1 MSIDLSNYVR
11 VAQYDLPEPTR
22 TTAPTGNLLAQ
33 EASGVTYNWD
43 TNTLFV
49 VGDGG
54 TSVTEVSL
62 TGALI
67 STMTLAAGSS
77 PQGTEFYDT
86 EGITYVGNGQFVF
99 TEERYRQVVKFTYAP
114 GTTLTRA
121 NTQTVDLGTD
131 IGNIGNEGLSYDPL
145 TGGFIVVKELQPQG
159 IFQTNI
165 DFAAGTATNGSS
177 TTVLSTNLFD
187 PTLAGLADMSDVY
200 ALSSNSKYVGT
211 TDQGNLL
218 ILSQESGKIVEVDRA
233 GNVLSSLTLQAPVT
247 STGLNIQAMT
257 VEGITVGP
265 DGTIYLVSE
274 EGGGD
279 FNHPQLWVYKPSS
292 AVNTPPTAIELV
304 NARTSIIENT
314 PTTARVKVADINLTD
329 DGIGTNNFTVS
340 GPDAAFFEADSTGL
354 YIKAGTTIDYETKT
368 SYSVTVNVDDPS
380 STANPD
386 ASVSFTL
393 PVTNVVN
400 EGAAGS
406 VKVTEAAPWSSSI
419 AAVGADWF
427 ELTNTGNTDID
438 ITGWK
443 MDDNSFNA
451 SVAVPLSGIT
461 TIKAGESVIFIEAG
475 ASNGAAL
482 VTAFVNTWFGGNRP
496 AGLQIGTYTGGGV
509 GLSSTTD
516 GVIIFDSNNVEQ
528 TRVSFGAST
537 ATAPFRTFD
546 NTAGSTGTLANPA
559 DLSTVGV
566 NGAFAAAN
574 DANEI
579 GSPGSAGGIAAP
591 VNKAPTA
598 IGLSSEI
605 TQLAENTSTTAR
617 VKVANVLV
625 TDDGLGTNTLAVTGA
640 DAAFF
645 EVDATGLYLKAG
657 TRLDYEAK
665 ASYAVTV
672 TVDDTSIGN
681 TPDASVG
688 FTLTVN
694 NLVEPIRVTEVAPW
708 SSGNGPVG
716 SDWFEITNTGSS
728 TVDITG
734 WKMDDNSFSFA
745 NSVALSGVTSLAAG
759 ESAIFLEI
767 GATQNAAT
775 VIQTFINTWFGGT
788 KPAALQIGTYSGAG
802 VGLSTGGD
810 GVAIYDAAGN
820 LQAQVTFG
828 AATTIAPLRTFDNAA
843 GLDHATISQLSTA
856 GVNGAFIAPGDT
868 TESGSPGVS
877 LLNQPPVITSNGG
890 GDTASITVAERTTAV
905 TTVTSTDTDGGTR
918 TYSISGGADANL
930 FNINASTGALSFKT
944 APVFEFPADAG
955 ADNVYNVNVTASD
968 GIASDT
974 QALSVAVTNQPFT
987 LQLLSFYAESGVLS
1001 TETAYRAAG
1010 IVQGFKNQA
1019 PGNTLVLTN
1028 GDTFIPGPYSAAG
1041 TDNSL
1046 IAVVPG
1052 AGNAP
1057 ARPDIAVLN
1066 AIGVDAAAIGNHE
1079 FDLGSNVFQAAIT
1092 PSGAWVGALFPY
1104 LSANLNFAGDAFL
1117 AGRFTNTLAANSGLE
1132 ETTSLRGRV
1141 APSAVKTLNGEK
1153 IGIIGLTPQNLA
1165 NLSSPT
1171 GAVINGGS
1179 TINPAV
1185 AAAQVQAAIND
1196 LVAQGVNK
1204 IVLTT
1209 DSNNIAFDTQ
1219 VVNLTRGI
1227 DLVVAGGS
1235 HLQSGDSNDTA
1246 RPGEFFPQDFPLV
1259 TTDLDGN
1266 SALIVSSD
1274 VDYKYVNRLV
1284 VGFTAD
1290 GKIDLTTLDN
1300 TVNGA
1305 YITDD
1310 ANVAAAWNTTVS
1322 NLGTTAYA
1330 AGTNA
1335 SKVKTITDAIGAV
1348 ITAKDGTLT
1357 GTPGAFG
1364 YSNVYLEGERNQVRF
1379 QETNLGNLTA
1389 DANAAV
1395 ARQVLGLDADV
1406 AVVSIKNGGGIR
1418 NAIGFIEEDG
1428 TKTANVA
1435 NAAVGKPAGAISQL
1449 DVENSL
1455 RFNNGLMVFDT
1466 TPQGLLNI
1474 LNSPNTVVKNNG
1486 GFIQIGGVRFSYDAT
1501 KAVGSRVQDVVLVNE
1516 AGKITA
1522 RIADNGVVLSDAPS
1536 LIQGIVLNFTANG
1549 GDSYNFKAN
1558 ATNFRFVKADG
1569 TLSAAVPTN
1578 LDFTSATTISTYT
1591 GTTGLLG
1598 EQKVL
1603 ADYFASKFGT
1613 VATAYNTADTV
1624 EALDTRIQNQAV
1636 RSDTVLV
1643 GDYLLADAAAS
1654 FAENDT
1660 GNAYLGKSTGLTG
1673 TITYSLTGAD
1683 AALFDVSST
1692 GVVTFKNAPNF
1703 EAPADAGA
1711 NNVYDVRLVAS
1722 NGTNT
1727 TEQDVAIAVTN
1738 VNEAPTITSNGSG
1751 DTASLSIAENTGA
1764 VTTVTAT
1771 DPDAGT
1777 TLTYAIAGGAD
1788 ASLFQIDAATG
1799 VISFKQAPN
1808 FERAADADKNN
1819 VYEVIV
1825 SSSDGTAT
1833 DTQTLTVTVTDVADT
1848 RSSQTPYLLPVSS
1861 DVTFQA
1867 IITTG
1872 DATSKTNGGTYLF
1885 GGIPDGIGMFDNG
1898 DGTVTVL
1905 VNHELASNR
1914 GTVRD
1919 HGATGAYISKLIIDK
1934 TDLSVI
1940 SGQDAFSNVKIWNPT
1955 LGAYETAT
1963 VAFSRFCSADLA
1975 PQNAF
1980 YNAATGLGTTDK
1992 IFLTGEESGVEGRV
2006 LGVIASGAENGTAYD
2021 LAALGKFSHENAVAN
2036 GTFTQD
2042 KTIVMGTDD
2051 GTNGQVYVY
2060 IGTKQATGSTVDKA
2074 GLTNGKLY
2082 GIKVDNLDNATAN
2095 NNESNTAIPGGTFS
2109 LVDLGDVRGTTGA
2122 QLDAASEAAGVTSF
2136 LRPEDIAWD
2145 PTNPARGYFVT
2156 TNGFGSPSRLYQ
2168 FTFTD
2173 ITQPELGGTIVAVL
2187 DGTEGQQML
2196 DNITVDFQGKV
2207 ILQEDVGNNA
2217 HIGKVWQYDP
2227 VTDTLTQLAQ
2237 HDPARF
2243 LSGGADFRTQDEESS
2258 GVLDVTA
2265 TFGDAHHKAYLLDV
2279 QNHAAATLANSG
2291 ANFATLVEGGQ
2302 LLLMKQYYNDAP
2314 VLTGTAATLANGTQ
2328 QTAYTVSAATLL
2340 TGYTDGNGDTLSVVN
2355 LTASNGTV
2363 TDNGDGTF
2371 TITPDSGFTGTM
2383 TLGYKVSDGQGGLTT
2398 ASANVVFTP
2407 FAAQSYTG
2415 TAAANTFTSA
2425 ANANWTINTLG
2436 GNDVITIGAGND
2448 TVNGGA
2454 GNDTISTGAGNDLI
2468 LVDPN
2473 SGFDA
2478 VNGGLGDDTIR
2489 ATANNTIIGLSSL
2502 TGVETISADA
2512 FTGVSIQGSFAA
2524 DTLDFSGVTL
2534 SGITGI
2540 NGSNGNDTITGSTGA
2555 DTILGGSGNDT
2566 LDGND
2571 GNDTLDGGLSNDTL
2585 LGGMGDDI
2593 LIGGL
2598 GNDELR
2604 GGAGND
2610 TITGG
2615 AGNDTMYGDAD
2626 DDTFVIGA
2634 TAGRDTIDGG
2644 TGNDTV
2650 VADADGVIFNAARIT
2665 DVEVFSSGGFAN
2677 VTIAGSAAAETIDL
2691 SGATLT
2697 GITLISGGGGVD
2709 TITGSNGN
2717 DTIDGGTGNDVLNGG
2732 GGDDVF
2738 LIGATSG
2745 RDTIVGGT
2753 GSDTVRITADSLSL
2767 NTAAWSG
2774 IEAID
2779 ASGQTGVKVLGSA
2792 AADTL
2797 DFTGVTLTGIG
2808 SIEGGSGNDTIT
2820 GSAGNDVIIG
2830 GAGTDVLAGGGGS
2843 DRFVFKAATESR
2855 LGTLAD
2861 RILDFQTGDQI
2872 DLTGIDANANVAGI
2886 QSFTFIGSTAFTGL
2900 GQLRVGTDGGKVA
2913 LFGNISGNNT
2923 FAEFEIILDNNHAVT
2938 AADLILI

>member
-22 TTAPTGNLLAQ
+22 TTAPSGNLLAQ

-67 STMTLAAGSS
+67 STMTLATGSS
-77 PQGTEFYDT
+77 PQGTEFYDI

-99 TEERYRQVVKFTYAP
+99 TEERYRQVVKFTYAG

-121 NTQTVDLGTD
+121 NAQTVDLGTD
-131 IGNIGNEGLSYDPL
+131 IGNIGNEGLSYDPQ

-187 PTLAGLADMSDVY
+187 PALAGLADMSDVY
-200 ALSSNSKYVGT
+200 ALSSNAKYVGT

-218 ILSQESGKIVEVDRA
+218 ILSQESGKVVEVDRA

-247 STGLNIQAMT
+247 ATGLNIQAMT

-265 DGTIYLVSE
+265 DGTIYIVSE

-279 FNHPQLWVYKPSS
+279 FNHPQLWVYKPASE
-292 AVNTPPTAIELV
+292 VNTPPTGIALA
-304 NARTSIIENT
+304 NALTTIVENT
-314 PTTARVKVADINLTD
+314 PTTGRVKVADITLTD

-340 GPDAAFFEADSTGL
+340 GTDAALFEADSSGL

-380 STANPD
+380 NTANPD
-386 ASVSFTL
+386 ASVAYTL
-393 PVTNVVN
+393 NVTNVVN

-427 ELTNTGNTDID
+427 ELTNTGNTDIN

-443 MDDNSFNA
+443 MDDNSFNSA
-451 SVAVPLSGIT
+451 VAVPLSGIT

-482 VTAFVNTWFGGNRP
+482 VTAFVNTWFGGTKP

-509 GLSSTTD
+509 GLSSTAD

-528 TRVSFGAST
+528 TRVSFGAAT
-537 ATAPFRTFD
+537 ASAPFRTFD
-546 NTAGSTGTLANPA
+546 NTAGSTGTLANPL

-625 TDDGLGTNTLAVTGA
+625 TDDGLGTNTLALTGA

-657 TRLDYEAK
+657 TQLDYEAK
-665 ASYAVTV
+665 SSYAVTV
-672 TVDDTSIGN
+672 TVDDTTIGN
-681 TPDASVG
+681 TPDASVS
-688 FTLTVN
+688 FTLNVN
-694 NLVEPIRVTEVAPW
+694 DVVEPIRITEVAPW

-728 TVDITG
+728 AVDITG
-734 WKMDDNSFSFA
+734 WKMDDNSFAFA
-745 NSVALSGVTSLAAG
+745 NAATLSGVTSLAAG

-767 GATQNAAT
+767 GGTQNAAT

-788 KPAALQIGTYSGAG
+788 KPAGLQIGTYSGAG
-802 VGLSTGGD
+802 LGLSTGGD
-810 GVAIYDAAGN
+810 GVAIFDAAGN
-820 LQAQVTFG
+820 VQARVTFG
-828 AATTIAPLRTFDNAA
+828 ASTTVAPLRTFDNAA
-843 GLDHATISQLSTA
+843 GLDHAAITQLSSA
-856 GVNGAFIAPGDT
+856 GTNGAFIAPGDT
-868 TESGSPGVS
+868 TENGSPGVS
-877 LLNQPPVITSNGG
+877 LLNEPPVISSNGG
-890 GDTASITVAERTTAV
+890 GDTASISVAERTTAV
-905 TTVTSTDTDGGTR
+905 TTVTSTDANGGTR
-918 TYSISGGADANL
+918 TYTISGGADANL
-930 FNINASTGALSFKT
+930 FNINTSTGALTFKT

-955 ADNVYNVNVTASD
+955 KDNVYNVSVTASD

-1010 IVQGFKNQA
+1010 IVQGFKNQQ
-1019 PGNTLVLTN
+1019 PNNTLVLTN

-1041 TDNSL
+1041 TDSS
-1046 IAVVPG
+1046 IISVVPG

-1104 LSANLNFAGDAFL
+1104 LSANLNFSGDAFL
-1117 AGRFTNTLAANSGLE
+1117 ASRYTNTLAANSGLE
-1132 ETTSLRGRV
+1132 EASSLKGRV

-1153 IGIIGLTPQNLA
+1153 VGIIGLTPQNLA
-1165 NLSSPT
+1165 SLSSPT

-1179 TINPAV
+1179 TINASV
-1185 AAAQVQAAIND
+1185 AAAQVQAAIDD

-1219 VVNLTRGI
+1219 VVQLTRGI

-1235 HLQSGDSNDTA
+1235 HLQSGDSNDVA

-1305 YITDD
+1305 YNSTD
-1310 ANVAAAWNTTVS
+1310 ANVAAAWNTTEA

-1330 AGTNA
+1330 AGTSA
-1335 SKVKTITDAIGAV
+1335 SKVKVITDAIGAV

-1357 GTPGAFG
+1357 GTPGVFG

-1389 DANAAV
+1389 DANAAK
-1395 ARQVLGLDADV
+1395 AREVLGLDADV
-1406 AVVSIKNGGGIR
+1406 AIVSIKNGGGIR
-1418 NAIGFIEEDG
+1418 NAIGFIDEDG
-1428 TKTANVA
+1428 TKEANIA

-1466 TPQGLLNI
+1466 TAQGLLNI

-1501 KAVGSRVQDVVLVNE
+1501 KPVGSRVQDVVLVNE
-1516 AGKITA
+1516 AGQITA
-1522 RIADNGVVLSDAPS
+1522 RIADNGVVLADAPS

-1603 ADYFASKFGT
+1603 SDYFASKFGT
-1613 VATAYNTADTV
+1613 VATAYNVADTV

-1636 RSDTVLV
+1636 RTDTVLI
-1643 GDYLLADAAAS
+1643 GDTLLGDATAS
-1654 FAENDT
+1654 YAENGTDS
-1660 GNAYLGKSTGLTG
+1660 AYLGKSTGLSG

-1711 NNVYDVRLVAS
+1711 NNTYDVRVVAS

-1727 TEQDVAIAVTN
+1727 TVQDVAIAVTD
-1738 VNEAPTITSNGSG
+1738 VNEAPVISTNGGG
-1751 DTASLSIAENTGA
+1751 DTASISLAENIAA
-1764 VTTVTAT
+1764 VTTVQAS
-1771 DPDAGT
+1771 DPDLGNSV
-1777 TLTYAIAGGAD
+1777 TYAITGGAD
-1788 ASLFQIDAATG
+1788 AALFTIDASTG
-1799 VISFKQAPN
+1799 ALSFKKAPN

-1819 VYEVIV
+1819 VYDVIV

-1833 DTQTLTVTVTDVADT
+1833 DTQTLSVTVTDVADT
-1848 RSSQTPYLLPVSS
+1848 RSSQTPYLVSTNAN
-1861 DVTFQA
+1861 VTVQA

-1872 DATSKTNGGTYLF
+1872 DATSKTSGGTYLF
-1885 GGIPDGIGMFDNG
+1885 GGIPDGLGMFDNG

-1905 VNHELASNR
+1905 VNHELAGTA

-1919 HGATGAYISKLIIDK
+1919 HGAKGTYVSQLIIDK
-1934 TDLSVI
+1934 TTLEVI
-1940 SGQDAFSNVKIWNPT
+1940 SGEDAIKTLKIWDAASGT
-1955 LGAYETAT
+1955 WQVSTTAL
-1963 VAFSRFCSADLA
+1963 SRFCSADLA

-1980 YNAATGLGTTDK
+1980 YNAATGLGTQDK
-1992 IFLTGEESGVEGRV
+1992 IFLTGEESGVEGK
-2006 LGVIASGAENGTAYD
+2006 LMGVVVTGSEAGTAYD
-2021 LAALGKFSHENAVAN
+2021 LSALGKFSHENAVAN
-2036 GTFTQD
+2036 GFATQN

-2051 GTNGQVYVY
+2051 GQNGQVYVY
-2060 IGTKQATGSTVDKA
+2060 VGTKQATGNAVEKA
-2074 GLTNGKLY
+2074 GLAGGKLY
-2082 GIKVDNLDNATAN
+2082 GIKVANLDNLTSN

-2109 LVDLGDVRGTTGA
+2109 LVDLGDVRNQTGA

-2156 TNGFGSPSRLYQ
+2156 TNAFNAPSRLYQ

-2173 ITQPELGGTIVAVL
+2173 ITQPELGGTITAVL

-2243 LSGGADFRTQDEESS
+2243 LIGGADYRTQDEESS
-2258 GVLDVTA
+2258 GVIDVTA
-2265 TFGDAHHKAYLLDV
+2265 TFGDAHHKAFLLDT
-2279 QNHAAATLANSG
+2279 QNHAAATGPNAT
-2291 ANFATLVEGGQ
+2291 TLVEGGQ
-2302 LLLMKQYYNDAP
+2302 LQLIKQYYNDAP
-2314 VLTGTAATLANGTQ
+2314 KLTGTAATLANGVQ
-2328 QTAYTVSAATLL
+2328 QTAYTVSAANLL
-2340 TGYTDGNGDTLSVVN
+2340 AGYTDANGDTLSVAN

-2371 TITPDSGFTGTM
+2371 TVTPDSGFTGTM
-2383 TLGYKVSDGQGGLTT
+2383 TLGYQVSDGQGALTAAT
-2398 ASANVVFTP
+2398 ASVVFTA
-2407 FAAQSYTG
+2407 FASQTYTG
-2415 TAAANTFTSA
+2415 TAGPNTFSSSANT
-2425 ANANWTINTLG
+2425 NWTVNTLG
-2436 GNDVITIGAGND
+2436 GNDIITTGAGND
-2448 TVNGGA
+2448 TVNGGL
-2454 GNDTISTGAGNDLI
+2454 GNDQISTGAGNDLI
-2468 LVDPN
+2468 LVDPS
-2473 SGFDA
+2473 SGIDA
-2478 VNGGLGDDTIR
+2478 INGGIGNDTVR
-2489 ATANNTIIGLSSL
+2489 ATANGTVIGLSSL
-2502 TGVETISADA
+2502 SGIETISSGG
-2512 FTGVSIQGSFAA
+2512 FSNVSIQGSATI

-2534 SGITGI
+2534 SGITSIDG
-2540 NGSNGNDTITGSTGA
+2540 GSGNDTITGSTGNDMVLGGNGNDA
-2555 DTILGGSGNDT
+2555 IDGNGGDDTI
-2566 LDGND
+2566 
-2571 GNDTLDGGLSNDTL
+2571 DGGLGSDTL
-2585 LGGMGDDI
+2585 LGGMGNDT
-2593 LIGGL
+2593 LIGGI

-2615 AGNDTMYGDAD
+2615 AGNDTMFGDAD

-2634 TAGRDTIDGG
+2634 TAGKDTIDGG

-2650 VADADGVIFNAARIT
+2650 VAGADGVTFGVAAISN
-2665 DVEVFSSGGFAN
+2665 VEVFSSGGFAN
-2677 VTIAGSAAAETIDL
+2677 VTIAGSAATETIDL

-2697 GITLISGGGGVD
+2697 GITLISGGGGID
-2709 TITGSNGN
+2709 TIIGSNGN
-2717 DTIDGGTGNDVLNGG
+2717 DTIDGGVGSDVLGGGAGNDV
-2732 GGDDVF
+2732 F
-2738 LIGATSG
+2738 LVGLTSG
-2745 RDTIVGGT
+2745 RDTINGGAD
-2753 GSDTVRITADSLSL
+2753 SDTVRITADGLSL
-2767 NTAAWSG
+2767 NTAAWSN

-2779 ASGQTGVKVLGSA
+2779 ASGRTGVKILGSA

-2797 DFTGVTLTGIG
+2797 NFTGVTLTGIG
-2808 SIEGGSGNDTIT
+2808 SIEGGAGNDTIT
-2820 GSAGNDVIIG
+2820 GSAGDDVIIG
-2830 GAGTDVLAGGGGS
+2830 GIGTDTLAGGGGN
-2843 DRFVFKAATESR
+2843 DRFVFKAFTESR
-2855 LGTLAD
+2855 PSTLAD
-2861 RILDFQTGDQI
+2861 HIADFQTGDLI
-2872 DLTGIDANANVAGI
+2872 DLSGIDANANVAGI
-2886 QSFTFIGSTAFTGL
+2886 QNFTFIGNAAFTGL
-2900 GQLRVGTDGGKVA
+2900 GQLRLGTDGGKVA

-2923 FAEFEIILDNNHAVT
+2923 VAEFEIILDNNHAVS